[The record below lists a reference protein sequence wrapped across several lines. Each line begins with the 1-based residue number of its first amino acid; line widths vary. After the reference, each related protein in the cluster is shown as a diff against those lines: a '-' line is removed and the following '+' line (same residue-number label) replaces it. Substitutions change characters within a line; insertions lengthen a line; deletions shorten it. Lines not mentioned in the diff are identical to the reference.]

1 MDLKTKLETDLKDA
15 MRASDELRK
24 RTLRMVIA
32 NIKMSEIDRGVKLDE
47 AGITAVLQKEM
58 KSRRESIADAEK
70 ANRPDLVEATQAEM
84 HVLETYLP
92 KAMTESELKAAAAE
106 VITELNAVSPADLG
120 KVIKALL
127 AKLQGRAPGDQV
139 SRVVRELLQK

>member
-1 MDLKTKLETDLKDA
+1 MDLKAKLESDLKDA

-32 NIKMSEIDRGVKLDE
+32 NIKMTEIDRGVKLDD

-70 ANRPDLVEATQAEM
+70 ANRPDLAEATHAEM
-84 HVLETYLP
+84 HVLEEYLP
-92 KAMTESELKAAAAE
+92 KGLTEAELKAAAAE
-106 VITELNAVSPADLG
+106 VISELNAVSPADMG
-120 KVIKALL
+120 KVIKTLL
-127 AKLQGRAPGDQV
+127 ARLQSRAPGDQV
-139 SRVVRELLQK
+139 SKIVRELLQK

>member
-15 MRASDELRK
+15 MRASDDLRK
-24 RTLRMVIA
+24 RTLRMVMA
-32 NIKMSEIDRGVKLDE
+32 NIKMAEIDRGVKLDE
-47 AGITAVLQKEM
+47 AGIIAVLQKEL

-70 ANRPDLVEATQAEM
+70 ANRPDLVEASQAEM
-84 HVLETYLP
+84 HVLEAYLP
-92 KAMTESELKAAAAE
+92 KGMTEVELKAAAAE
-106 VITELNAVSPADLG
+106 VITELNAVSPADMG

-139 SRVVRELLQK
+139 SKVVRELLQK